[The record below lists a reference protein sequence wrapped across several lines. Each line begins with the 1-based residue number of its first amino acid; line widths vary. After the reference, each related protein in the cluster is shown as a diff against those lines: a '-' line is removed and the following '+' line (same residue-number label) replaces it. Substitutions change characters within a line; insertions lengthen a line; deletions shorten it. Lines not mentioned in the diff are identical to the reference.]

1 MRKEDS
7 GEKQFIDKIID
18 IRRIEAREK
27 LERAGSQIITSD
39 DVGKKLENFVINAY
53 PGKQVNYV
61 LNDYEKKD
69 EVADKGKGDQKRNP
83 KR

>member
-1 MRKEDS
+1 M
-7 GEKQFIDKIID
+7 
-18 IRRIEAREK
+18 
-27 LERAGSQIITSD
+27 
-39 DVGKKLENFVINAY
+39 INAY

-69 EVADKGKGDQKRNP
+69 EIADKGKGDLKRNP